1 MAIKFVIAVIFAIV
15 ACTLAAPAPE
25 PKPDPKAQLLAA
37 APDVSAFSGDDFDVS
52 SWINASY
59 ERSQKTAAGSTGKEA
74 FVSSLVSKM
83 QLYVQQINV
92 ALEQTG
98 GQVLK
103 NIPKVI
109 SDANM
114 LQIESG
120 LLKQR
125 MNQVQREIAHLQTE
139 TGDCM
144 VSLERLDDIKQRLQS
159 SKQCLQEADGWGKLA
174 GELDDLLEKSDI
186 DASSGKLLSLQKSLA
201 AQVGLHGHSEREN
214 QVEYF
219 KNRLEA
225 LVSPSVVVA
234 LRSMDTAACRRYV
247 GIFEGIGRL
256 AQLKQYYRTVLK
268 TFVQEQ
274 WSTVIEGSESGG
286 SDVLKEFY
294 DHLVELL
301 KCHLRWSCQ
310 CFGEATDCV
319 LAVADA
325 LENLDPTRE
334 SVVRSALKRANDK
347 FWTLTQFS
355 KVNVSMGSLIEGWVR
370 GGPQQDIRCDD
381 ETTIDRLANSL
392 FVFFGIFLKEYPTLE
407 NSQLEASLQGLT
419 IVGTAPADSVHNL
432 ESANA
437 KIIRW
442 AMEAMMRCQDITQNC
457 ALLSLGSVLQNYLLT
472 YLDQYNKVQKQ
483 LAASQPSQTDWNL
496 LQLSVVLLQYLGSF
510 RQAAYELEQTF
521 LQQVLTK
528 HSQITAGSSRA
539 RFEYRLNTKGEFNEL
554 HKLATTF
561 QQTSSEP
568 GREYFSEFHQ
578 RMKRTC
584 EDIHDTML
592 QIAFSPITKNFKQI
606 EPAATGPTGAAGGT
620 AAMDTLPDYSYAPQ
634 EYITLI
640 SQYLLTLP
648 QHLEPLLLSPAAAL
662 KAVLEVADHRY
673 ASNRPCADVFLALV
687 VEESEALYVEQ
698 IENICSLSVSGA
710 KQLATDI
717 EYFGSV
723 LEEMGQSLGGNLQQT
738 VKLLR
743 APLESYASAATGCD
757 PELVAA
763 IRQKRNLISC

>member
-1 MAIKFVIAVIFAIV
+1 MDI
-15 ACTLAAPAPE
+15 
-25 PKPDPKAQLLAA
+25 
-37 APDVSAFSGDDFDVS
+37 SAFSGEDFDVS
-52 SWINASY
+52 SWINTSY
-59 ERSQKTAAGSTGKEA
+59 DRSQKTTSGSGKEA

-109 SDANM
+109 SDASM

-139 TGDCM
+139 TGECM
-144 VSLERLDDIKQRLQS
+144 VSLERLDSIKQRLQS

-174 GELDDLLEKSDI
+174 GELEDLLEKSDI
-186 DASSGKLLSLQKSLA
+186 EASSGKLLSLQKSLT
-201 AQVGLHGHSEREN
+201 AQIGLHGHAEREN
-214 QVEYF
+214 QVEFF

-247 GIFEGIGRL
+247 GIFEGIDRL
-256 AQLKQYYRTVLK
+256 TQLKQYYRTVLK

-274 WSTVIEGSESGG
+274 WASAIEGSESGG

-294 DHLVELL
+294 DNLLELL
-301 KCHLRWSCQ
+301 KNHLRWCCQ
-310 CFGEATDCV
+310 CFGDATDCV

-325 LENLDPTRE
+325 LENLEPTRE
-334 SVVRSALKRANDK
+334 SIVRSALKRATDK

-355 KVNVSMGSLIEGWVR
+355 KVNISMGTLIETWVR
-370 GGPQQDIRCDD
+370 GGPQQDIRCED
-381 ETTIDRLANSL
+381 EAVIDRLASAL
-392 FVFFGIFLKEYPTLE
+392 FVFFGIFMKEYPTLE
-407 NSQLEASLQGLT
+407 NTQLEAALQSLT

-437 KIIRW
+437 KIVRW
-442 AMEAMMRCQDITQNC
+442 ATEAMARCQDITQNC
-457 ALLSLGSVLQNYLLT
+457 ALLSIGSVLQNYLLS

-496 LQLSVVLLQYLGSF
+496 LQLSVVLLQYLGTF
-510 RQAAYELEQTF
+510 RQAVNELEQTF
-521 LQQVLTK
+521 IANVQTKQSQLTANP
-528 HSQITAGSSRA
+528 TRA
-539 RFEYRLNTKGEFNEL
+539 RFEYRLQTKGEVNEMR
-554 HKLATTF
+554 KLVATF
-561 QQTSSEP
+561 QPLSE
-568 GREYFSEFHQ
+568 GNREFFGEFHP

-592 QIAFSPITKNFKQI
+592 QIAFSPITKHFKQI
-606 EPAATGPTGAAGGT
+606 EPVSTSPAGTTVGST
-620 AAMDTLPDYSYAPQ
+620 AMDALPDYSYAPQ

-640 SQYLLTLP
+640 CQYLLTLP
-648 QHLEPLLLSPAAAL
+648 QHLEPLLLSPAGVL

-698 IENICSLSVSGA
+698 IENICSVSVSGA

-723 LEEMGQSLGGNLQQT
+723 LEEMGQSLGANLQQT

-743 APLESYASAATGCD
+743 APLESYASVATGCD

>member
-1 MAIKFVIAVIFAIV
+1 MDI
-15 ACTLAAPAPE
+15 
-25 PKPDPKAQLLAA
+25 
-37 APDVSAFSGDDFDVS
+37 SAFSGDNFDVS
-52 SWINASY
+52 SWINQSY
-59 ERSQKTAAGSTGKEA
+59 DRSQNTVVNSGSQSAGSLSSNNKEA

-109 SDANM
+109 SDAHM

-125 MNQVQREIAHLQTE
+125 MDQVQREISHLHTE

-144 VSLERLDDIKQRLQS
+144 ASLERLDSIKRQLQT

-186 DASSGKLLSLQKSLA
+186 DASSSKLLSLQKSLA
-201 AQVGLHGHSEREN
+201 AQVGLHGHTERES

-225 LVSPSVVVA
+225 LISPSVVA
-234 LRSMDTAACRRYV
+234 AMRSMNSAACRRYV
-247 GIFEGIGRL
+247 GIFEGIDRL
-256 AQLKQYYRTVLK
+256 TQLKQYYRTVLK
-268 TFVQEQ
+268 SFVQEH
-274 WSTVIEGSESGG
+274 WHNAVEGSESGG

-294 DHLVELL
+294 DLLVELL
-301 KCHLRWSCQ
+301 KNHLRWCSQ
-310 CFGEATDCV
+310 CFGDATDCV
-319 LAVADA
+319 LAVAEA

-334 SVVRSALKRANDK
+334 SVVRSALKRATDK
-347 FWTLTQFS
+347 FWTLAQFS
-355 KVNVSMGSLIEGWVR
+355 RVNVEAGSKVESWVR
-370 GGPQQDIRCDD
+370 GGPQQDIQCGP
-381 ETTIDRLANSL
+381 ETNIDRLASAMYL
-392 FVFFGIFLKEYPTLE
+392 YFGIFLKEYPTLE
-407 NSQLEASLQGLT
+407 NSQLEAALQSLT
-419 IVGTAPADSVHNL
+419 IVGPTPSDSVHNL
-432 ESANA
+432 ESANG
-437 KIIRW
+437 KIMRW
-442 AMEAMMRCQDITQNC
+442 ATEAMARCQEITQNC
-457 ALLSLGSVLQNYLLT
+457 SLLSLGSVLQNYLT
-472 YLDQYNKVQKQ
+472 SYLDRYNKVQKQ
-483 LAASQPSQTDWNL
+483 LAASQPNQTDWNL
-496 LQLSVVLLQYLGSF
+496 LQLSVVLLQCLGSF
-510 RQAAYELEQTF
+510 RQAVQELEQSF
-521 LQQVLTK
+521 IQHVLTK
-528 HSQITAGSSRA
+528 QAQLTAGAKEA
-539 RFEYRLNTKGEFNEL
+539 RFEYRLHTKGDANEL
-554 HKLATTF
+554 QKLATTF
-561 QQTSSEP
+561 QQQSQIAAESAPEHF
-568 GREYFSEFHQ
+568 GEFHE

-592 QIAFSPITKNFKQI
+592 RIAFSPITKHFKQI
-606 EPAATGPTGAAGGT
+606 EPASNPG
-620 AAMDTLPDYSYAPQ
+620 AMDALPDYSFAPQ

-640 SQYLLTLP
+640 CQYLLTLP
-648 QHLEPLLLSPAAAL
+648 QHLEPLLLSPATVL
-662 KAVLEVADHRY
+662 KAVLEVADTRY
-673 ASNRPCADVFLALV
+673 ASSRPGADVFLALV

-723 LEEMGQSLGGNLQQT
+723 LEEMGQSLGSNLQQT

-743 APLESYASAATGCD
+743 APLESYSTAAAGCD

>member
-1 MAIKFVIAVIFAIV
+1 M
-15 ACTLAAPAPE
+15 
-25 PKPDPKAQLLAA
+25 
-37 APDVSAFSGDDFDVS
+37 DVSAFSGDDFDVS
-52 SWINASY
+52 AWINGSY
-59 ERSQKTAAGSTGKEA
+59 ERSQKTAGGSSTGKQA

-125 MNQVQREIAHLQTE
+125 MDQVQREIAHLQTE

-144 VSLERLDDIKQRLQS
+144 VSLERLDSVKQRLQT

-174 GELDDLLEKSDI
+174 SELDDLLEKSDI
-186 DASSGKLLSLQKSLA
+186 EASSGKLLSLQKSLT
-201 AQVGLHGHSEREN
+201 AQIGLHGHAEREN

-225 LVSPSVVVA
+225 LISPSVVAA
-234 LRSMDTAACRRYV
+234 LRSMDSAACRRYV
-247 GIFEGIGRL
+247 TIFEGIDRL
-256 AQLKQYYRTVLK
+256 PQLRQYYRTVLK
-268 TFVQEQ
+268 SFVQEH
-274 WSTVIEGSESGG
+274 WRSAVEGSESGG
-286 SDVLKEFY
+286 TDVLKEFY
-294 DHLVELL
+294 DMLQELL
-301 KCHLRWSCQ
+301 KNQLRWCGQ
-310 CFGEATDCV
+310 CFGDATDCV
-319 LAVADA
+319 LAVAEA
-325 LENLDPTRE
+325 LENIDPTRE
-334 SVVRSALKRANDK
+334 SIVRSALKRANDK
-347 FWTLTQFS
+347 FWTLAQFS
-355 KVNVSMGSLIEGWVR
+355 KTNVTAGALVEGLVR
-370 GGPQQDIRCDD
+370 TDIRCDD
-381 ETTIDRLANSL
+381 EAIIDRLAGSMFL
-392 FVFFGIFLKEYPTLE
+392 FFGIFLKEYPTLE
-407 NSQLEASLQGLT
+407 NAHLEATLHGLT
-419 IVGTAPADSVHNL
+419 IVGATPADSVHNL

-437 KIIRW
+437 KVSRW
-442 AMEAMMRCQDITQNC
+442 AEEALTRCQEITQDC
-457 ALLSLGSVLQNYLLT
+457 ALLSLGSVLQSYLLSF
-472 YLDQYNKVQKQ
+472 LEQYNRVQKQ
-483 LAASQPSQTDWNL
+483 LAASQPNHTDWNL
-496 LQLSVVLLQYLGSF
+496 LQLSVVLLQYLGAF
-510 RQAAYELEQTF
+510 RQSVHELEQTF
-521 LQQVLTK
+521 IQHVLSKQAQLSGQST
-528 HSQITAGSSRA
+528 RA
-539 RFEYRLNTKGEFNEL
+539 HFAYRMHTQGDANDLR
-554 HKLATTF
+554 KLATTF
-561 QQTSSEP
+561 QAVSSETA
-568 GREYFSEFHQ
+568 REYFTEFHE
-578 RMKRTC
+578 RIKRTC

-592 QIAFSPITKNFKQI
+592 RIAFSPITKHFRQM
-606 EPAATGPTGAAGGT
+606 EPSSNASAVVGST
-620 AAMDTLPDYSYAPQ
+620 AMDALPDYSYAPQ

-648 QHLEPLLLSPAAAL
+648 QHLEPLLLSPASTL
-662 KAVLEVADHRY
+662 KTVLEVADARY
-673 ASNRPCADVFLALV
+673 GSNRPCADVFLGLV

-743 APLESYASAATGCD
+743 APLESYSSAAAGCD

>member
-1 MAIKFVIAVIFAIV
+1 MDI
-15 ACTLAAPAPE
+15 
-25 PKPDPKAQLLAA
+25 
-37 APDVSAFSGDDFDVS
+37 SAFSGDDFDVS

-59 ERSQKTAAGSTGKEA
+59 DRSQRTAKGSAGKEA

-109 SDANM
+109 SDTSM
-114 LQIESG
+114 LQIESS

-144 VSLERLDDIKQRLQS
+144 VSLERLDSIKQRLQS

-174 GELDDLLEKSDI
+174 GELEDLLEKSDVE
-186 DASSGKLLSLQKSLA
+186 ASSGKLLSLQKSLA
-201 AQVGLHGHSEREN
+201 AQVALHGHAEREN

-225 LVSPSVVVA
+225 LVSPAVVVA
-234 LRSMDTAACRRYV
+234 LRSMDTEACRRYV
-247 GIFEGIGRL
+247 RIFEGIDRL

-268 TFVQEQ
+268 AFVQDQ
-274 WSTVIEGSESGG
+274 WAGAIEASESGG

-294 DHLVELL
+294 DNLLELL
-301 KCHLRWSCQ
+301 KNHLRWNCQ

-319 LAVADA
+319 LAVAEA

-334 SVVRSALKRANDK
+334 SIVRSALKRATDK

-370 GGPQQDIRCDD
+370 GGPQQDIRCED
-381 ETTIDRLANSL
+381 ESVIERLASSL
-392 FVFFGIFLKEYPTLE
+392 FAFFGIFLKEYPTLE
-407 NSQLEASLQGLT
+407 NTHLETALQSLT

-442 AMEAMMRCQDITQNC
+442 ATEAMTRCQDITQNC
-457 ALLSLGSVLQNYLLT
+457 ALLSVGSVLQNYLLS

-483 LAASQPSQTDWNL
+483 LAASQPNQTDWNL
-496 LQLSVVLLQYLGSF
+496 LQLSVVLLQYLGTF
-510 RQAAYELEQTF
+510 RQAVHDLEQTF
-521 LQQVLTK
+521 IEHVQVK
-528 HSQITAGSSRA
+528 HAQLVANQSRA
-539 RFEYRLNTKGEFNEL
+539 RFEYRLHTKGEVNEL
-554 HKLATTF
+554 RKLVTAF
-561 QQTSSEP
+561 QASSEP
-568 GREYFSEFHQ
+568 TREFFTEFHS

-592 QIAFSPITKNFKQI
+592 QIAFSPITKHFKQI
-606 EPAATGPTGAAGGT
+606 EPMSSSSPAGATAGS
-620 AAMDTLPDYSYAPQ
+620 AAMDALPDYSYAPQ

-648 QHLEPLLLSPAAAL
+648 QHLEPLLLSPAGVL

-673 ASNRPCADVFLALV
+673 ASSRPCADVFLALV

-698 IENICSLSVSGA
+698 IENICSLNASGA

-723 LEEMGQSLGGNLQQT
+723 LEEMGQSLGANLQQT

-743 APLESYASAATGCD
+743 APLDSYASTATGCD

-763 IRQKRNLISC
+763 IRQKRNLMSC

>member
-1 MAIKFVIAVIFAIV
+1 MNAKCIEKNATSTIPCDTSLKMDI
-15 ACTLAAPAPE
+15 
-25 PKPDPKAQLLAA
+25 
-37 APDVSAFSGDDFDVS
+37 SAFSGDDFDVS

-59 ERSQKTAAGSTGKEA
+59 ERSQKPGATESTGNKEA

-103 NIPKVI
+103 NVPKVI
-109 SDANM
+109 SDASM

-125 MNQVQREIAHLQTE
+125 MNQVQREISHLQTE

-144 VSLERLDDIKQRLQS
+144 VSLERLDGIKRRLQT

-186 DASSGKLLSLQKSLA
+186 EASSGKLLSLQKSLA
-201 AQVGLHGHSEREN
+201 AQVGLHGHAEREN

-225 LVSPSVVVA
+225 LISPSVVVA

-268 TFVQEQ
+268 TFVQEH
-274 WSTVIEGSESGG
+274 WHVAVEASESGG
-286 SDVLKEFY
+286 ADVLKEFY
-294 DHLVELL
+294 DQLVELL
-301 KCHLRWSCQ
+301 KNHLRWCSQ
-310 CFGEATDCV
+310 CFGEASNCV
-319 LAVADA
+319 LAVAEA

-334 SVVRSALKRANDK
+334 SIVRSALKRASDK
-347 FWTLTQFS
+347 FRTLGQFS
-355 KVNVSMGSLIEGWVR
+355 KVTISAGALVEGLVR
-370 GGPQQDIRCDD
+370 GSPQQEVRCED
-381 ETTIDRLANSL
+381 ETIVERLAGAMFS
-392 FVFFGIFLKEYPTLE
+392 FFGIFLKEYPMLE
-407 NSQLEASLQGLT
+407 NSHLEASLQSLT
-419 IVGTAPADSVHNL
+419 IVGTTPADSVHNI

-442 AMEAMMRCQDITQNC
+442 AAEAMTRCQEITQHC
-457 ALLSLGSVLQNYLLT
+457 VLLSIGSVLQNYLLA

-483 LAASQPSQTDWNL
+483 LAASQPNQTDWNL
-496 LQLSVVLLQYLGSF
+496 LQLSVVLLQYLGTF
-510 RQAAYELEQTF
+510 RQSVHELDQSF
-521 LQQVLTK
+521 LQQVHAK
-528 HSQITAGSSRA
+528 HAQLNTTTAQA
-539 RFEYRLNTKGEFNEL
+539 RFEYRPHTKGDVNEL
-554 HKLATTF
+554 RKLATD
-561 QQTSSEP
+561 SS
-568 GREYFSEFHQ
+568 RVEYFTEFTE
-578 RMKRTC
+578 RIKRTC

-592 QIAFSPITKNFKQI
+592 RIAFSPITKHFKQI
-606 EPAATGPTGAAGGT
+606 ELTSGSGSGGSS
-620 AAMDTLPDYSYAPQ
+620 AMDTLPDYSYAPQ

-648 QHLEPLLLSPAAAL
+648 QHLEPLLLSPAPVL
-662 KAVLEVADHRY
+662 KAVLEVADSRY
-673 ASNRPCADVFLALV
+673 ASSRPCADVFLALV

-698 IENICSLSVSGA
+698 IENICSLSVPGA

-723 LEEMGQSLGGNLQQT
+723 LEEMGQSLGSNLQQT

-763 IRQKRNLISC
+763 IRQKRNLMSC

>member
-1 MAIKFVIAVIFAIV
+1 MYKYPSAVCDI
-15 ACTLAAPAPE
+15 
-25 PKPDPKAQLLAA
+25 
-37 APDVSAFSGDDFDVS
+37 SAFSGDDFDVS
-52 SWINASY
+52 SWINTSY
-59 ERSQKTAAGSTGKEA
+59 ERSQRTAATGSAGGKEA

-109 SDANM
+109 SDASM

-144 VSLERLDDIKQRLQS
+144 VSLERLDNIKQRLQS

-174 GELDDLLEKSDI
+174 GELEDLLEKSDI
-186 DASSGKLLSLQKSLA
+186 EASSGKLLSLQKSLA
-201 AQVGLHGHSEREN
+201 AQVALHGHAEREN

-247 GIFEGIGRL
+247 GIFEGIDRL

-268 TFVQEQ
+268 AFVQER
-274 WSTVIEGSESGG
+274 WAGAIEGSESGG

-294 DHLVELL
+294 DNLL
-301 KCHLRWSCQ
+301 EMLKNHLRWSCQ
-310 CFGEATDCV
+310 CFGEATDCI
-319 LAVADA
+319 LAVAEA

-334 SVVRSALKRANDK
+334 SIVRSALKRATDK

-355 KVNVSMGSLIEGWVR
+355 KVNVSMGSLIEGLVR

-381 ETTIDRLANSL
+381 ETVIDRLASSL
-392 FVFFGIFLKEYPTLE
+392 FVFFGVFLKEYPTLE
-407 NSQLEASLQGLT
+407 NTQLETALQSLT
-419 IVGTAPADSVHNL
+419 IVGSAPADSVHNL
-432 ESANA
+432 ESAND

-442 AMEAMMRCQDITQNC
+442 ATEAMTRCQDITQNC
-457 ALLSLGSVLQNYLLT
+457 ALLSVGSVLQNYLLS

-483 LAASQPSQTDWNL
+483 LAASQPNQTDWNL
-496 LQLSVVLLQYLGSF
+496 LQLSVVLLQYLGAF
-510 RQAAYELEQTF
+510 RQAVQELEQK
-521 LQQVLTK
+521 LIENVQTK
-528 HSQITAGSSRA
+528 HTQLVTNPARA
-539 RFEYRLNTKGEFNEL
+539 RFEYRLNTKGEVNEL
-554 HKLATTF
+554 RKMVTTF
-561 QQTSSEP
+561 EASSEP
-568 GREYFSEFHQ
+568 NREFFTEFHT

-592 QIAFSPITKNFKQI
+592 QIAFSPITKHFKQI
-606 EPAATGPTGAAGGT
+606 EPVPSSPAGATIGS
-620 AAMDTLPDYSYAPQ
+620 AAMDALPDYSYAPQ

-648 QHLEPLLLSPAAAL
+648 QHLEPLLLSPASVL

-698 IENICSLSVSGA
+698 IENICSLNASGA

-723 LEEMGQSLGGNLQQT
+723 LEEMGQSLGTNLQQT

-743 APLESYASAATGCD
+743 APLESYASTATGCD

-763 IRQKRNLISC
+763 IRQKRNLMSC

>member
-1 MAIKFVIAVIFAIV
+1 MDI
-15 ACTLAAPAPE
+15 
-25 PKPDPKAQLLAA
+25 
-37 APDVSAFSGDDFDVS
+37 SAFSGDDFDVS

-59 ERSQKTAAGSTGKEA
+59 ERTQRPGSAEASAGNKEA

-98 GQVLK
+98 GQVLR
-103 NIPKVI
+103 NVPKVI
-109 SDANM
+109 SDASM

-125 MNQVQREIAHLQTE
+125 MNQVQREISHLQTE

-144 VSLERLDDIKQRLQS
+144 VSLERLDGIKRRLQG

-186 DASSGKLLSLQKSLA
+186 EASSGKLLSLQKSLA
-201 AQVGLHGHSEREN
+201 AQVALHGHAEREH

-225 LVSPSVVVA
+225 LISPSVVVA

-256 AQLKQYYRTVLK
+256 PQLKQYYRTVLK
-268 TFVQEQ
+268 TFVQDH
-274 WSTVIEGSESGG
+274 WRVAVEGSESGG
-286 SDVLKEFY
+286 ADVLKEFY
-294 DHLVELL
+294 DQLVELL
-301 KCHLRWSCQ
+301 KNHLRWCSQ
-310 CFGEATDCV
+310 CFGEASDCV
-319 LAVADA
+319 LAVAEA

-334 SVVRSALKRANDK
+334 SVVRSALKRASDK
-347 FWTLTQFS
+347 FRTLVQFS
-355 KVNVSMGSLIEGWVR
+355 KVNVTAGALVEGLVR
-370 GGPQQDIRCDD
+370 GGPQQDVRCED
-381 ETTIDRLANSL
+381 ETIVERLAGAMFL
-392 FVFFGIFLKEYPTLE
+392 FFGIFLKEYPMLE
-407 NSQLEASLQGLT
+407 NTQLEASLQGLT
-419 IVGTAPADSVHNL
+419 IVGTTPADSVHNL

-442 AMEAMMRCQDITQNC
+442 AAEAMTRCQEITQHC
-457 ALLSLGSVLQNYLLT
+457 ALLSIGSVLQNYLLA
-472 YLDQYNKVQKQ
+472 YLDQYNRVQKQ
-483 LAASQPSQTDWNL
+483 LAASQPNQTDWNL
-496 LQLSVVLLQYLGSF
+496 LQLSVVLLQYLGTF
-510 RQAAYELEQTF
+510 RQSVHDLDQTF
-521 LQQVLTK
+521 LRQVHTK
-528 HSQITAGSSRA
+528 HTQLGANTARA
-539 RFEYRLNTKGEFNEL
+539 RFEYRLHTKGDQNEL
-554 HKLATTF
+554 RKLATD
-561 QQTSSEP
+561 S
-568 GREYFSEFHQ
+568 GRSEFFTEFTE

-592 QIAFSPITKNFKQI
+592 RIAFSPITKHFKQI
-606 EPAATGPTGAAGGT
+606 EPSSGTGGGGGSS
-620 AAMDTLPDYSYAPQ
+620 AMDALPDYSYAPQ

-648 QHLEPLLLSPAAAL
+648 QHLEPLLLSPAPVL
-662 KAVLEVADHRY
+662 KAVLEVADPRY
-673 ASNRPCADVFLALV
+673 ASSRPCADVFLALV

-698 IENICSLSVSGA
+698 IENICTLSVPGA

-723 LEEMGQSLGGNLQQT
+723 LEEMGQSLGSNLLQT

-743 APLESYASAATGCD
+743 APLESYATAATGCD

-763 IRQKRNLISC
+763 IRQKRNLMSC

>member
-1 MAIKFVIAVIFAIV
+1 M
-15 ACTLAAPAPE
+15 
-25 PKPDPKAQLLAA
+25 
-37 APDVSAFSGDDFDVS
+37 DVSAFSGEDFDVS

-59 ERSQKTAAGSTGKEA
+59 DRSQKTAGGTVGKEA

-103 NIPKVI
+103 NIPKVV

-125 MNQVQREIAHLQTE
+125 MNQVQREITHLQAE

-144 VSLERLDDIKQRLQS
+144 VSLERLDDIKQRLQT
-159 SKQCLQEADGWGKLA
+159 SKQCLQEADGWGKLT

-201 AQVGLHGHSEREN
+201 AQVGLHGHVEREN

-256 AQLKQYYRTVLK
+256 MQLKQYYRTVLK

-274 WSTVIEGSESGG
+274 WSNAIGGSENGG
-286 SDVLKEFY
+286 ADVLKEFY
-294 DHLVELL
+294 DHLLELL
-301 KCHLRWSCQ
+301 KNHLRWSCQ
-310 CFGEATDCV
+310 CFGDATDCV

-325 LENLDPTRE
+325 LENLEPTRE
-334 SVVRSALKRANDK
+334 SIVRSALKRANDK

-355 KVNVSMGSLIEGWVR
+355 KVNVSMGAQIESWVR

-381 ETTIDRLANSL
+381 ETVNERLASSL

-407 NSQLEASLQGLT
+407 NSQLETTLQSLT

-437 KIIRW
+437 KIVRW
-442 AMEAMMRCQDITQNC
+442 AAEALTRCQDITQNC

-483 LAASQPSQTDWNL
+483 LAASQPNQTDWNL

-510 RQAAYELEQTF
+510 RQSVYELEQTF
-521 LQQVLTK
+521 IEHVLSK
-528 HSQITAGSSRA
+528 DSQLSTSTGRA

-554 HKLATTF
+554 HKLATAL
-561 QQTSSEP
+561 QQSSASEP
-568 GREYFSEFHQ
+568 GSEFFTEFHQ

-584 EDIHDTML
+584 EDIHDTLL
-592 QIAFSPITKNFKQI
+592 QIAFSPITKHFKQI
-606 EPAATGPTGAAGGT
+606 EPVTTGPSGATGGST
-620 AAMDTLPDYSYAPQ
+620 AMDTLPDYSYAPQ

-648 QHLEPLLLSPAAAL
+648 QHLEPLLLSPAGPL
-662 KAVLEVADHRY
+662 KAILEVADHRY
-673 ASNRPCADVFLALV
+673 ASSRPCADVFLALV

-698 IENICSLSVSGA
+698 IENICSLSASGA

-743 APLESYASAATGCD
+743 APLESYASTATGCD